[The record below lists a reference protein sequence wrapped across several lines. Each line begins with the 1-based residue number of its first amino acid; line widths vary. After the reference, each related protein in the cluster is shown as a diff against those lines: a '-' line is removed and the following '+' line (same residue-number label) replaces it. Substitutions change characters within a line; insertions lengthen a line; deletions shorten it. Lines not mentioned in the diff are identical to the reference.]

1 MLAQEVK
8 LLRKL
13 TKMESALF
21 YSTNLIFS
29 ENLWYL
35 NLLLLVGV
43 VPKRDYS
50 PKLVLLG
57 KAKISTMGN
66 SEILNI
72 LRISTLQ
79 GQIMLIP
86 F

>member
-50 PKLVLLG
+50 PELVLLG
-57 KAKISTMGN
+57 KAKVSTAGN
-66 SEILNI
+66 SKILNI
-72 LRISTLQ
+72 LRMSTLQ
-79 GQIMLIP
+79 GQIILNQ